1 MRLVGDVYQ
10 VYRIVC
16 IYVYKRINITR
27 HESNIKFAFANQ
39 IISLN
44 QNRKKMNERKKE
56 IKYSTSY
63 VCVRFAF
70 IIRKSVR
77 GIDR

>member
-44 QNRKKMNERKKE
+44 QNRKKNE
-56 IKYSTSY
+56 
-63 VCVRFAF
+63 
-70 IIRKSVR
+70 
-77 GIDR
+77 